1 MYKNTKDSNNS
12 ALIGQ
17 KGEDLFVEL
26 IEKKKHITV
35 VKATWKENVYD
46 HIDYTLIG
54 NDYKITVD
62 VKAMKRTGRWD
73 GKPQD
78 KIIWLEIK
86 NVSGKNGWLLGK
98 ANCISF
104 QCEDGFL
111 CVARKK
117 LVKLCEKL
125 VGLST
130 KEMILENCKSKKG
143 MYTLY
148 TRNGRK
154 DILTMITKKDL
165 LSIEHEYIKY

>member
-1 MYKNTKDSNNS
+1 MYKNAKDSNNS

-35 VKATWKENVYD
+35 VKATWTEQVKE
-46 HIDYTLIG
+46 HIDYKLIG

-62 VKAMKRTGRWD
+62 VKAMKRIGRWD

-78 KIIWLEIK
+78 DIIWIEFK
-86 NVSGKNGWLLGK
+86 NISGKKGWLYGE
-98 ANCISF
+98 ADAISF
-104 QCEDGFL
+104 QCIDGFL

-125 VGLST
+125 VGYKRKDIT
-130 KEMILENCKSKKG
+130 LENAKSKKG
-143 MYTLY
+143 LYTLY
-148 TRNGRK
+148 TRNGRN
-154 DILTMITKKDL
+154 DILTTITKADL